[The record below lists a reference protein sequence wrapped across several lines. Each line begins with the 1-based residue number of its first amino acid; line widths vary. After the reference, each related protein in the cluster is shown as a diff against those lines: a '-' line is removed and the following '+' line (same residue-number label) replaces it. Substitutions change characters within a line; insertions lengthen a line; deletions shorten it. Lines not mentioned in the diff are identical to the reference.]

1 MTLPDAET
9 TATRAA
15 TQTKHAR
22 NLAVADEETA
32 SREVKHLFAQFRRH
46 FGRPQVPG
54 ILQCFATHPPLLE
67 HMIGLAKEML
77 FVDGALGRQN
87 KEMISAFVS
96 ASNRCDYCA
105 DSHAYSFRVQGG
117 TRDATD
123 AVLACDPQ
131 SNAVTPEQRTLLL
144 FAKKVTD
151 NSEAVTPEDID
162 AMRAAGFNNLQIAE
176 AIHLT
181 ALFAAFNR
189 VVNAFGLPSQQLL
202 SGFDHEVKHG
212 R

>member
-1 MTLPDAET
+1 MTLPEKEQL
-9 TATRAA
+9 AA
-15 TQTKHAR
+15 RPNARTGPAR
-22 NLAVADEETA
+22 NLAVVDDETA
-32 SREVKHLFAQFRRH
+32 SPEVQQLFAHFRQH

-54 ILQCFATHPPLLE
+54 ILRCFATHPPLLE
-67 HMIGLAKEML
+67 HMMGLAQEML

-105 DSHAYSFRVQGG
+105 DSHAYSFRLQGG

-123 AVLACDPQ
+123 AVLACDAE
-131 SNAVTPEQRTLLL
+131 SSAVTSAQRTLLL
-144 FAKKVTD
+144 FAQKITDDSETVTL
-151 NSEAVTPEDID
+151 EDIN
-162 AMRAAGFNNLQIAE
+162 ALRAAGFDDLQIAE
-176 AIHLT
+176 AIHVA

-202 SGFDHEVKHG
+202 RGFDQELKHG